1 MNEIDHFKAYVFYS
15 GDVTTD
21 MDHLHV
27 RKIISIFL
35 LYSYRGF
42 SQKKLYRINK
52 RDKIRIRKKSSGGDG
67 MGCCMAEAQR
77 ST

>member
-15 GDVTTD
+15 GDVITD

-27 RKIISIFL
+27 RKIISMFL

-42 SQKKLYRINK
+42 SQKKKVIQ
-52 RDKIRIRKKSSGGDG
+52 D
-67 MGCCMAEAQR
+67 
-77 ST
+77 

>member
-1 MNEIDHFKAYVFYS
+1 MNKIDHFKASVFYS

-27 RKIISIFL
+27 RKIISMFL

-42 SQKKLYRINK
+42 SQKKVIQ
-52 RDKIRIRKKSSGGDG
+52 D
-67 MGCCMAEAQR
+67 
-77 ST
+77 